1 MILPI
6 LLITAVTAVPA
17 AYAFYW
23 RRNQA
28 RRRNADWDS
37 ILARFRSNS
46 EFGFAE
52 ITERYLYSPDIQ
64 ATPQDIWQRIHG
76 AAGLWAMFVNAGVL
90 MELVDYASRH
100 GGEAIPEM
108 LIEELRS
115 DALQLRMAVLV
126 ALLRYGVS
134 RSGVSASV
142 NAHRAACAYG
152 SMLAHMTSLF
162 QEHSAL
168 FFPRFLE
175 AM

>member
-1 MILPI
+1 LQ
-6 LLITAVTAVPA
+6 T
-17 AYAFYW
+17 
-23 RRNQA
+23 
-28 RRRNADWDS
+28 RRRNAGWDS
-37 ILARFRSNS
+37 ILSRFRSHS

-52 ITERYLYSPDIQ
+52 ISERYLYSPGIQ
-64 ATPQDIWQRIHG
+64 ASPQNIWPRING
-76 AAGLWAMFVNAGVL
+76 ADGLWAMFVNAGVL
-90 MELVDYASRH
+90 MELADYAAEH
-100 GGEAIPEM
+100 GSEQIPEM

-115 DALQLRMAVLV
+115 DALQLRLAVLV
-126 ALLRYGVS
+126 GLVRYGFS

-152 SMLAHMTSLF
+152 AMLAHMTTLF

>member
-6 LLITAVTAVPA
+6 LSIAAVTAVPA
-17 AYAFYW
+17 AYAIHW
-23 RRNQA
+23 RRAQA
-28 RRRNADWDS
+28 RRRAADWDS
-37 ILARFRSNS
+37 ILARFRSHS

-52 ITERYLYSPDIQ
+52 ITERYLYSPAIQ
-64 ATPQDIWQRIHG
+64 ASPEDIWPRIHG
-76 AAGLWAMFVNAGVL
+76 AAGLWAMFVNSGVL
-90 MELVDYASRH
+90 MELVDYASAH
-100 GGEAIPEM
+100 GGEAIPE
-108 LIEELRS
+108 LLVEELRS

-152 SMLAHMTSLF
+152 SMLTHMTSLF

>member
-6 LLITAVTAVPA
+6 LTIAALAVPA
-17 AYAFYW
+17 AYAVHW
-23 RRNQA
+23 RRTQSK
-28 RRRNADWDS
+28 RRMADWDS
-37 ILARFRSNS
+37 IVSRFRSNS

-52 ITERYLYSPDIQ
+52 ITDRYLYSPGIQ
-64 ATPQDIWQRIHG
+64 ATPQDIWPRIHG
-76 AAGLWAMFVNAGVL
+76 AEGLWAMFVNAGVL
-90 MELVDYASRH
+90 MELADYASTH
-100 GGEAIPEM
+100 GGEAIPEV

-115 DALQLRMAVLV
+115 DALQLRLAVLV
-126 ALLRYGVS
+126 AMVRYGVS

-152 SMLAHMTSLF
+152 AMLAHMTTLF

-168 FFPRFLE
+168 YFPRFLE

>member
-6 LLITAVTAVPA
+6 LIVATTAIPA
-17 AYAFYW
+17 AYAIYW
-23 RRNQA
+23 RRAQA
-28 RRRNADWDS
+28 RRRSADWDS
-37 ILARFRSNS
+37 ILGRFRSHS
-46 EFGFAE
+46 EFGFADISE
-52 ITERYLYSPDIQ
+52 HYLYSAGIE
-64 ATPQDIWQRIHG
+64 ATPENIWPRIHG
-76 AAGLWAMFVNAGVL
+76 AQGLWAMFVNAGVL
-90 MELVDYASRH
+90 MELADYAAAH
-100 GGEAIPEM
+100 GGEAVPEM

-115 DALQLRMAVLV
+115 DALQLRIAVLI
-126 ALLRYGVS
+126 ALARYGVS

-152 SMLAHMTSLF
+152 SMLAHMTTLF

>member
-6 LLITAVTAVPA
+6 LTVVVTAVPA
-17 AYAFYW
+17 IYAIQW
-23 RRNQA
+23 RRSQTK
-28 RRRNADWDS
+28 RRNAGWDS
-37 ILARFRSNS
+37 IVSRFRSHS
-46 EFGFAE
+46 TFGIAD
-52 ITERYLYSPDIQ
+52 ISERYLYSPAIQ
-64 ATPQDIWQRIHG
+64 ATPQNIWPRIHG
-76 AAGLWAMFVNAGVL
+76 AEGLWAMFINAGVL
-90 MELVDYASRH
+90 MELTDYAAEH

-115 DALQLRMAVLV
+115 DALQLRIAVLV
-126 ALLRYGVS
+126 ALARYGFS

-152 SMLAHMTSLF
+152 SMLAHMTTLF

-168 FFPRFLE
+168 YFPRFLE

>member
-6 LLITAVTAVPA
+6 LLVTAVTAVPA
-17 AYAFYW
+17 AYAIHW

-52 ITERYLYSPDIQ
+52 VTERYLYSPEIQ
-64 ATPQDIWQRIHG
+64 ATPENIWTRIHG

-100 GGEAIPEM
+100 RGEAIPEM